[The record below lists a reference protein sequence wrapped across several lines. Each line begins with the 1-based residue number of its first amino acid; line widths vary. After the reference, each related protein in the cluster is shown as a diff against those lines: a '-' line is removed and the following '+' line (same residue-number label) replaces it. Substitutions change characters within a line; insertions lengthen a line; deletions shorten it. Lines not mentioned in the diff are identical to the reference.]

1 MANSAEFYFRKG
13 DFMRLLKLYIKTS
26 KTVPSGE
33 EAKNAQL
40 LIKAGFVHK
49 EMAGAYDLVLRC

>member
-1 MANSAEFYFRKG
+1 
-13 DFMRLLKLYIKTS
+13 MRLSKLYTKTS

-49 EMAGAYDLVLRC
+49 EMAGAYDYLPLGLKKSTLMKF